1 MKALN
6 SLDLDFKTTQCNIET
21 LDECIQIYN
30 YCNQLRNLTI
40 DGRFNGDQIISFVE
54 ELIEQVKLNLN
65 QRSSPL
71 TLNLGGVFDIITFI
85 AIRQR
90 VESVSDKL
98 IVEFRRIKEDRNE
111 LKQALPLI

>member
-6 SLDLDFKTTQCNIET
+6 SLELDFKTTQCNIET
-21 LDECIQIYN
+21 LDECIYIYN

-40 DGRFNGDQIISFVE
+40 EGSFKGDQIINFVE
-54 ELIEQVKLNLN
+54 DLIEQVKLNLN

-71 TLNLGGVFDIITFI
+71 TLNLDGVFDIITFI

-98 IVEFRRIKEDRNE
+98 IVEFRNIKEDRKE
-111 LKQALPLI
+111 LK